1 MTIYQGLTTSFKVD
15 ILNGRQNIASDSL
28 KMALYDGYVD
38 MGENT
43 TAYSTTNEIS
53 GAGYTAGGEGLS
65 NVSIESTSNGIVY
78 VSFANVVW
86 TNAEF
91 TARGALIYNATRAN
105 ASIATLDFGSDK
117 TRAANGTF
125 TVTLPPNT
133 PSSAL
138 IRIN

>member
-28 KMALYDGYVD
+28 KMALYDGYVEL
-38 MGENT
+38 GEST

-91 TARGALIYNATRAN
+91 IARGALIYNATRAN
-105 ASIATLDFGSDK
+105 ASVATLDFGSDK
-117 TRAANGTF
+117 TQAANGTF

>member
-28 KMALYDGYVD
+28 KMALYDGYVEL
-38 MGENT
+38 GEST

-117 TRAANGTF
+117 TQAANGTF